1 MNYRQIE
8 TSREIR
14 LWATQIILPAV
25 GMTTAILIAKP
36 ELAKNI
42 SKNFKILKN
51 NVKDFLT
58 K

>member
-1 MNYRQIE
+1 MNYKQIE
-8 TSREIR
+8 TSREVR

-25 GMTTAILIAKP
+25 GMAAAILIAKP

-42 SKNFKILKN
+42 SKNFKNLKN
-51 NVKDFLT
+51 NVKNFFA